1 MGRTAE
7 LRLTAPLLLGVAAIC
22 WLVTVDRMQ
31 GMDAGPGT
39 DLGSFGWFAGIWAVM
54 MAAMM
59 LPSLVPMAGA
69 YARQARGG
77 AADVTPTSL
86 LRTTVFT
93 AGYLLTWILVGLVA
107 WVAFEAVRS
116 LDLSFLGWD
125 DGGRYVAGAVIGGAA
140 LYEFTPLK
148 RTCLRHC
155 RDRQLLAADW
165 REGAAGA
172 LRMGLDQGAYCVGSS
187 WALMAALFALG
198 VMSITWMVVIA
209 ALIVL
214 EKTLPWRE
222 KAEGVTV
229 VVLLALAIGVAFFPG
244 QVPGLTTPDSP
255 AAMRAMDS
263 MSMHDEPMH
272 DEPMHDEPMHKAP
285 MQDMN
290 P

>member
-1 MGRTAE
+1 MGRAAD
-7 LRLTAPLLLGVAAIC
+7 LRLTALFLLAGAAVA
-22 WLVTVDRMQ
+22 WVVTVDRMQ

-77 AADVTPTSL
+77 TREVTPRSL
-86 LRTTVFT
+86 LRTTLFT
-93 AGYLLTWILVGLVA
+93 VGYLLVWVLVGLVA
-107 WVAFEAVRS
+107 WVLFEGVRA
-116 LDLSFLGWD
+116 LDLSFLHWD
-125 DGGRYVAGAVIGGAA
+125 DGGRYVAGGVIAGAA

-155 RDRQLLAADW
+155 RDRELLVADW

-172 LRMGLDQGAYCVGSS
+172 LRMGLDQGSYCVGSS

-198 VMSITWMVVIA
+198 VMSITWMVLIA
-209 ALIVL
+209 ALIVI
-214 EKTLPWRE
+214 EKVLPWRE
-222 KAEGVTV
+222 TAERVTV

-244 QVPGLTTPDSP
+244 QVPGLTVPDS
-255 AAMRAMDS
+255 ASAMKAMDS
-263 MSMHDEPMH
+263 MSMESMSP
-272 DEPMHDEPMHKAP
+272 
-285 MQDMN
+285 
-290 P
+290 

>member
-1 MGRTAE
+1 MTAVF
-7 LRLTAPLLLGVAAIC
+7 LLAAAAIA
-22 WLVTVDRMQ
+22 WIVTVNRMQ

-39 DLGSFGWFAGIWAVM
+39 DLGSFGWFAGVWAVM
-54 MAAMM
+54 MAGMM

-77 AADVTPTSL
+77 SADVTPRSL
-86 LRTTVFT
+86 LRTTLFT

-107 WVAFEAVRS
+107 WLVFEGVRD
-116 LDLSFLGWD
+116 LDISFLGWD
-125 DGGRYVAGAVIGGAA
+125 DGGRYVAGGVIAFAA

-155 RDRQLLAADW
+155 RDRELLVADW
-165 REGAAGA
+165 REGASGA

-214 EKTLPWRE
+214 EKVLPWRE
-222 KAEGVTV
+222 TAEGVTV
-229 VVLLALAIGVAFFPG
+229 VVLLVLAIGVAFFPSD
-244 QVPGLTTPDSP
+244 VPGLTDPGSP

-263 MSMHDEPMH
+263 MGMQHDAPVHQTPMH
-272 DEPMHDEPMHKAP
+272 EAP
-285 MQDMN
+285 MQDMS

>member
-1 MGRTAE
+1 MTA
-7 LRLTAPLLLGVAAIC
+7 LFLLGAAAVA
-22 WLVTVDRMQ
+22 WVVTADRMQ

-69 YARQARGG
+69 YAAQARGG
-77 AADVTPTSL
+77 SADVTPQSL
-86 LRTTVFT
+86 VRTALFT
-93 AGYLLTWILVGLVA
+93 AGYLLTWVLVGLAA
-107 WVAFEAVRS
+107 WLVFKAVRS
-116 LDLSFLGWD
+116 LDLSFLDWEV
-125 DGGRYVAGAVIGGAA
+125 GGRYVAGGVIAFAA
-140 LYEFTPLK
+140 LYELTPLK

-155 RDRQLLAADW
+155 RDRELLTADW
-165 REGAAGA
+165 REGATGA

-214 EKTLPWRE
+214 EKLLPWRE
-222 KAEGVTV
+222 RAEAVTV

-244 QVPGLTTPDSP
+244 QVPGLTVPGSP

-263 MSMHDEPMH
+263 MSMQDAPMDEAPMH
-272 DEPMHDEPMHKAP
+272 EAP
-285 MQDMN
+285 MQGMS

>member
-1 MGRTAE
+1 MGRATE
-7 LRLTAPLLLGVAAIC
+7 LRATALFLVGAAAIA
-22 WLVTVDRMQ
+22 WVVTVDRMQ

-39 DLGSFGWFAGIWAVM
+39 DLGSFGWFAGVWAVM

-69 YARQARGG
+69 YATQARGSSSG
-77 AADVTPTSL
+77 VTPQSL
-86 LRTTVFT
+86 VRTALFT
-93 AGYLLTWILVGLVA
+93 AGYLLTWALVGVVA
-107 WVAFEAVRS
+107 WLVFRAVRS
-116 LDLSFLGWD
+116 LDLSFLGWEH
-125 DGGRYVAGAVIGGAA
+125 GGRYVAGGVTAFAA
-140 LYEFTPLK
+140 LYELTPLK

-155 RDRQLLAADW
+155 RDRELLAADW

-214 EKTLPWRE
+214 EKVLPWRE
-222 KAEGVTV
+222 RAEAVTV
-229 VVLLALAIGVAFFPG
+229 VVLLALAAGVAFFPG

-263 MSMHDEPMH
+263 MSMHDDSMHEAPMH
-272 DEPMHDEPMHKAP
+272 DPSP
-285 MQDMN
+285 
-290 P
+290 

>member
-1 MGRTAE
+1 MVRTAE
-7 LRLTAPLLLGVAAIC
+7 LRLTAIFLLAAAAIA
-22 WLVTVDRMQ
+22 WVVTADRMQ

-39 DLGSFGWFAGIWAVM
+39 DLGSFGWFAGVWAVM

-59 LPSLVPMAGA
+59 LPSLIPMAGA
-69 YARQARGG
+69 YAGKARGG
-77 AADVTPTSL
+77 SADVTPRSL
-86 LRTTVFT
+86 LLTTLFT
-93 AGYLLTWILVGLVA
+93 AGYLLTWVLVGLVA

-116 LDLSFLGWD
+116 LDISFLGWD
-125 DGGRYVAGAVIGGAA
+125 DGGRYVAGAVIAGAA
-140 LYEFTPLK
+140 LYELTPLK

-155 RDRQLLAADW
+155 RDRELLVADW
-165 REGAAGA
+165 REGAGGA

-214 EKTLPWRE
+214 EKLLPWRE
-222 KAEGVTV
+222 RAEAVTV
-229 VVLLALAIGVAFFPG
+229 MVLLALAVGVAFFPG

-263 MSMHDEPMH
+263 MSMHDAPAHEPQ
-272 DEPMHDEPMHKAP
+272 
-285 MQDMN
+285 MQGMS

>member
-1 MGRTAE
+1 VTA
-7 LRLTAPLLLGVAAIC
+7 LFLLGAAAVA
-22 WLVTVDRMQ
+22 WVVTVDRMQ

-39 DLGSFGWFAGIWAVM
+39 DLGSFGWFAGVWAVM

-59 LPSLVPMAGA
+59 LPSLIPMAGA
-69 YARQARGG
+69 YADRARSGS
-77 AADVTPTSL
+77 AVVTPQSL
-86 LRTTVFT
+86 LLTTLFT
-93 AGYLLTWILVGLVA
+93 AGYLLAWILVGLVA
-107 WVAFEAVRS
+107 WIAFDVVRS

-125 DGGRYVAGAVIGGAA
+125 SGGRYVAGGVIAGAA

-148 RTCLRHC
+148 KTCLRHC
-155 RDRQLLAADW
+155 RDRELLAADW

-209 ALIVL
+209 ALIL
-214 EKTLPWRE
+214 IEKVLPWRE
-222 KAEGVTV
+222 RAEAVTV
-229 VVLLALAIGVAFFPG
+229 VVLLALAVGVAFFPG
-244 QVPGLTTPDSP
+244 QVPGLTRPDSP

-263 MSMHDEPMH
+263 MSMD
-272 DEPMHDEPMHKAP
+272 DAP
-285 MQDMN
+285 AHESQMQDMS

>member
-1 MGRTAE
+1 
-7 LRLTAPLLLGVAAIC
+7 
-22 WLVTVDRMQ
+22 MQ

-39 DLGSFGWFAGIWAVM
+39 DLGSFGWFAGVWAVM

-69 YARQARGG
+69 YARLARGG
-77 AADVTPTSL
+77 SADATPQSL

-93 AGYLLTWILVGLVA
+93 AGYLLTWVLVGVVA
-107 WVAFEAVRS
+107 WLVFKAVRS
-116 LDLSFLGWD
+116 FDLSFLGWD
-125 DGGRYVAGAVIGGAA
+125 DGGRYVAGGVILFAA
-140 LYEFTPLK
+140 LYELTPLK

-155 RDRQLLAADW
+155 RDRDLLTADW
-165 REGAAGA
+165 REGSSGA

-214 EKTLPWRE
+214 EKVLPWRE
-222 KAEGVTV
+222 RAEAVTV

-244 QVPGLTTPDSP
+244 QVPGLTTPDSA
-255 AAMRAMDS
+255 AAMRAMDR
-263 MSMHDEPMH
+263 MSMDDGTMHERPIQSTPMH
-272 DEPMHDEPMHKAP
+272 DQP
-285 MQDMN
+285 MQHMS

>member
-1 MGRTAE
+1 LGRTTE
-7 LRLTAPLLLGVAAIC
+7 LRVTAVFLLGAAAIA
-22 WLVTVDRMQ
+22 WLVTVDRME

-39 DLGSFGWFAGIWAVM
+39 DLGSFGWFAGVWAVM

-77 AADVTPTSL
+77 STDVTPQSL
-86 LRTTVFT
+86 LRTTLFT
-93 AGYLLTWILVGLVA
+93 AGYLLA
-107 WVAFEAVRS
+107 WV
-116 LDLSFLGWD
+116 G
-125 DGGRYVAGAVIGGAA
+125 GGRYIAGAVIAGAA

-155 RDRQLLAADW
+155 RDRELLVADC
-165 REGAAGA
+165 REGAGGA

-214 EKTLPWRE
+214 EKLLPWRE
-222 KAEGVTV
+222 RAEAVTV
-229 VVLLALAIGVAFFPG
+229 VVLLALAIGVAFFPD
-244 QVPGLTTPDSP
+244 QVPGLTVPDS
-255 AAMRAMDS
+255 ASAMHAMDS
-263 MSMHDEPMH
+263 MSMH
-272 DEPMHDEPMHKAP
+272 
-285 MQDMN
+285 
-290 P
+290 